1 MVRINGSME
10 LSAHLCAAVRSLIM
24 NFVSPLSGILA
35 RPVGV
40 ALAVALAIVPS
51 SAGASETLL
60 ERWYSALFAVDRP
73 AIEALLDERAVI
85 ELRDLG
91 VTQTKA
97 EFIAALDEWEE
108 IARDAN
114 LAWQLDP
121 EAEASDFK
129 ATALVCYRFSDNE
142 LMIREAFS
150 FENALIVRSV
160 QTTIGESCDDF

>member
-1 MVRINGSME
+1 
-10 LSAHLCAAVRSLIM
+10 M
-24 NFVSPLSGILA
+24 NFASPLSGFLA

-40 ALAVALAIVPS
+40 ALAVTLAIAPS
-51 SAGASETLL
+51 SVQASEALL
-60 ERWYSALFAVDRP
+60 ERWYAALFAVDRP
-73 AIEALLDERAVI
+73 AIEELLDDQAMI
-85 ELRDLG
+85 ELEDLG

-108 IARDAN
+108 IARDTN

-121 EAEASDFK
+121 ETEASDIQ

-160 QTTIGESCDDF
+160 QSTIGESCDDF